1 MNDIF
6 KFFTDNWSAIEG
18 LARNLAADLA
28 VLWGLALTLAQVL
41 KKVFPKLG
49 VPLEQATLG
58 VLGIQIQK
66 PTADV
71 SGKGM
76 DMDD

>member
-28 VLWGLALTLAQVL
+28 VLWALGLALAQVL
-41 KKVFPKLG
+41 KKVFPKFG

-58 VLGIQIQK
+58 VLGIHTVK
-66 PTADV
+66 PA
-71 SGKGM
+71 GM
-76 DMDD
+76 DADD